1 MDYSKPTLLV
11 ISGPNG
17 AGKSTFIQYLLPDDF
32 EGIVSFDR
40 DKTRTQFE
48 LELRANKVA
57 EQDLSGQALRLM
69 EARLEEEMDE
79 AIANKRHFVLETPLS
94 HPDYWKYID
103 RFENNGYQ
111 IQLNYL
117 GLDKIKDCKSRVQ
130 RRVMEGGHDVDA
142 HTIKG
147 VFEMNLKYINDF
159 KDTFAEISLFDGMK
173 KPTLLAR
180 ISNGQVVLAE
190 KQALKKNWIKNGLPN
205 IAYLITDNLNA
216 AKQTVRKTQ
225 KPKL

>member
-1 MDYSKPTLLV
+1 
-11 ISGPNG
+11 
-17 AGKSTFIQYLLPDDF
+17 
-32 EGIVSFDR
+32 
-40 DKTRTQFE
+40 
-48 LELRANKVA
+48 
-57 EQDLSGQALRLM
+57 
-69 EARLEEEMDE
+69 MDE
-79 AIANKRHFVLETPLS
+79 AIANQRHFVLETPLS

-103 RFENNGYQ
+103 KFENRGYQ

-117 GLDKIKDCKSRVQ
+117 GLDKIKDCKSRVH

-180 ISNGQVVLAE
+180 IANREVVLAE
-190 KQALKKNWIKNGLPN
+190 KAALKKTWIRTGMPAIHVLLSDH
-205 IAYLITDNLNA
+205 LI
-216 AKQTVRKTQ
+216 KMSKSVKKTL
-225 KPKL
+225 KPKF